1 MWSRVE
7 LKQKGKAAFKSNY
20 WRTVLAALILTA
32 LTTGS
37 SMSGSSGST
46 SSMQKL
52 AEQLDSEQL
61 KQLAAII
68 ATYCIIA
75 VIVWSLLRVFV
86 LNILEVGCH
95 AFLKKNLSEHAT
107 IHEFTAG
114 FGNYKRSMLTM
125 MLRDVFLALWFC
137 LFFIPGLVKSYSYMM
152 IPYILID
159 EPDLTPMEAIKKS
172 CAMMKGNKWK
182 TFVLDLSFIGW
193 YLLSAITFGLVGT
206 FYSEPYRRSTRAAL
220 YEELKKM

>member
-37 SMSGSSGST
+37 SMSG
-46 SSMQKL
+46 
-52 AEQLDSEQL
+52 
-61 KQLAAII
+61 
-68 ATYCIIA
+68 
-75 VIVWSLLRVFV
+75 SLLRVFV

-220 YEELKKM
+220 YEELKKNA